1 MSGAQSQKKRAI
13 TARELAER
21 LGSSERTA
29 RRLVAEPR
37 ATFLA
42 RAADHRKQAAELW
55 ERGFKYREIAEAM
68 GCSTGTVGKFLHDA
82 RKYGELKW

>member
-1 MSGAQSQKKRAI
+1 MTAETPARRQM
-13 TARELAER
+13 TAREGAAR
-21 LGSSERTA
+21 LGVSPRTIQ
-29 RRLVAEPR
+29 RIIAEPR

-42 RAADHRKQAAELW
+42 RAAAHRKQAAQLW
-55 ERGFKYREIAEAM
+55 ERGFKYREIAEEM